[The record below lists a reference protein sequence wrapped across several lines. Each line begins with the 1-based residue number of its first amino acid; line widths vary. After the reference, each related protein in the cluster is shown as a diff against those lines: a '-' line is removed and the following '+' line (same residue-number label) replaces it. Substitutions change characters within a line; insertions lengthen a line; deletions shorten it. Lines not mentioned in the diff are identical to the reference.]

1 MSQPRRFPP
10 HTPITPTAAVE
21 QTVEASLCSIAGTLG
36 ALGDVWSILVLREMF
51 FGVHRFNDMLSDL
64 GISRSVLTSR
74 LTRLVDL
81 GVVRAVPYQEPGN
94 RVRNEYRLTRKGV
107 GLLPVMVSLMEWGD
121 DHVNGGSGPFTLHD
135 RESGDRVHV
144 ELRTVGGEP
153 VEPHQMRV
161 RSTTRRR

>member
-10 HTPITPTAAVE
+10 HTPTTPTRAVE

-74 LTRLVDL
+74 LTYRFRAPQR
-81 GVVRAVPYQEPGN
+81 GEVVVLPDPLNPSQTISR
-94 RVRNEYRLTRKGV
+94 RVV
-107 GLLPVMVSLMEWGD
+107 GLPGERLELI
-121 DHVNGGSGPFTLHD
+121 GGW
-135 RESGDRVHV
+135 
-144 ELRTVGGEP
+144 LRA
-153 VEPHQMRV
+153 
-161 RSTTRRR
+161 